1 MNFNGERL
9 KEARIYRG
17 MTITQLSE
25 KLNLTKQMI
34 SKYENGLANPNF
46 ETVAKLMMILNF
58 PKQFFYEQDLV
69 QLKVGNTF
77 FRSLLSISKRE
88 QERQQYPLKIVSIMR
103 TLLDEYVEF
112 PDINLP
118 FSEIESEGF
127 HSPEQAATYLREYWE
142 MGENPIPN
150 MVELLESKGFII
162 NAFSFKNT
170 GIDAFGRKQT
180 TLIRKKQF
188 DSYVISLSDDS
199 RVSVRRRFNA
209 AHELAHFLLHDLII
223 DSDELT
229 KEQYKKMEVEA
240 HEFAGAFLLPAQAFV
255 DDILAH
261 PTDLNNYIHLKRK
274 WKVSISAMTMR
285 AYKLGVITLP
295 QYQQLQRKIS
305 FNNWRKTEPLD
316 DKLPVE
322 EPSALKQAIQLLIE
336 HNVLSGAQ
344 ISSSLSKDYH
354 LSMEASELEHVIGLD
369 PGTLKPVKEG
379 SLVALDLKL
388 KNAGL

>member
-17 MTITQLSE
+17 MTINQLSE
-25 KLNLTKQMI
+25 KLNLTKQMV

-58 PKQFFYEQDLV
+58 PKQFFYERDFV

-88 QERQQYPLKIVSIMR
+88 QERQQYPLKIVSMMKI
-103 TLLDEYVEF
+103 LLDEYVEF
-112 PDINLP
+112 PEIQLP
-118 FSEIESEGF
+118 LDKIESEGF
-127 HSPEQAATYLREYWE
+127 YSPEQAATYLREFWDL
-142 MGENPIPN
+142 GENPIPN
-150 MVELLESKGFII
+150 MIELLESKGFII
-162 NAFSFKNT
+162 NAFSFKNA

-180 TLIRKKQF
+180 TVIRKKQF

-199 RVSVRRRFNA
+199 KVSVRRRFNA
-209 AHELAHFLLHDLII
+209 AHELAHFLLHDLIV

-240 HEFAGAFLLPAQAFV
+240 HEFAGAFLLPQKAFV
-255 DDILAH
+255 HDILAH

-305 FNNWRKTEPLD
+305 SNNWRKFEPLD
-316 DKLPVE
+316 DKLSVE
-322 EPSALKQAIQLLIE
+322 EPTALKQAIQLLIE

-344 ISSSLSKDYH
+344 IANSLSKDYH
-354 LSMEASELEHVIGLD
+354 LSMEANELEHVIGLN
-369 PGTLKPVKEG
+369 PGTLKPIKEG
-379 SLVALDLKL
+379 SLVSLDLKL
-388 KNAGL
+388 KNSGL

>member
-1 MNFNGERL
+1 MDFNGERL

-25 KLNLTKQMI
+25 NLNLTKQMV

-88 QERQQYPLKIVSIMR
+88 QERQQYPLKIVSMMR

-112 PDINLP
+112 PEINLP
-118 FSEIESEGF
+118 LSEIENEGF

-180 TLIRKKQF
+180 TVIRKKQF

-209 AHELAHFLLHDLII
+209 AHELAHFLLHDLIV

-240 HEFAGAFLLPAQAFV
+240 HEFAGAFLLPQKAFV

-305 FNNWRKTEPLD
+305 SNNWRKTEPLD

-344 ISSSLSKDYH
+344 IASSLSKDYR

-369 PGTLKPVKEG
+369 PGTLKPIKEG
-379 SLVALDLKL
+379 SLVSLDLKL
-388 KNAGL
+388 KTSGL